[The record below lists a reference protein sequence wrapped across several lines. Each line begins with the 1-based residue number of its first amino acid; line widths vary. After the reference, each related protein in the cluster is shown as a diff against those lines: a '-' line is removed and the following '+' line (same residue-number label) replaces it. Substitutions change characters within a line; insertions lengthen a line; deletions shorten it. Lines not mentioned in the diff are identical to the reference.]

1 MLHDLRDDSGRSRRT
16 APTAPPRASNDFKV
30 CWEGKWVGPEEEV
43 EGTTLVS
50 AEEVK
55 HKETL
60 DEPLPFV
67 TWKVT
72 WWNGASRSYTVDHFD
87 DEDVEI
93 LSVVPRVTEAAKE
106 TKPTVAPRKKRTTAD
121 PGTPRKKKKKKKK
134 KKRQQQPAP
143 ATPRAKPDA
152 KGGDDFDMAT
162 LAPSE
167 PELVPPPVKKE
178 KKKMMKEVEPEDP
191 PPFSKHHTLKIMIM
205 HFASDKQKE
214 VSLVHGVLKFWK
226 ELNLENA
233 SEAMAGQLVRAT
245 ISGEDTRVRDS
256 LIRALRNPVAKELKV
271 RARARETD
279 VGDRADVER
288 LARKIRDYD
297 DSAEAVAR
305 VRADFTIVIKPR
317 FCDPE
322 QKDAYYIDSKRPE
335 AVLRSVPDVAAHLG
349 LVEDNFNDV
358 SCAFCGSKDQDDTMM
373 LCEACNLPMHT
384 TCFGIHTLP
393 EDDWYCPGCA
403 DARVSP
409 EWSEAAFAIKL
420 LDVGSDVAPPAST
433 PYADLSVDARV
444 AALEALL
451 RCACVAVPAFRAR
464 AAQRD

>member
-121 PGTPRKKKKKKKK
+121 PGTPRKKKKKKK

-256 LIRALRNPVAKELKV
+256 LIRALRPPIFSDTTTKGSE
-271 RARARETD
+271 RE
-279 VGDRADVER
+279 R
-288 LARKIRDYD
+288 
-297 DSAEAVAR
+297 
-305 VRADFTIVIKPR
+305 
-317 FCDPE
+317 
-322 QKDAYYIDSKRPE
+322 
-335 AVLRSVPDVAAHLG
+335 RS
-349 LVEDNFNDV
+349 
-358 SCAFCGSKDQDDTMM
+358 CT
-373 LCEACNLPMHT
+373 
-384 TCFGIHTLP
+384 
-393 EDDWYCPGCA
+393 
-403 DARVSP
+403 R
-409 EWSEAAFAIKL
+409 
-420 LDVGSDVAPPAST
+420 
-433 PYADLSVDARV
+433 
-444 AALEALL
+444 
-451 RCACVAVPAFRAR
+451 
-464 AAQRD
+464 